1 MTFAYFDTSAL
12 IKRYVREPG
21 SAHVASLLRRHD
33 LLSSAIT
40 PVEIMSALGRRRRDR
55 DLSDEAFIATVNRMR
70 SERVHWELIEVGETV
85 LSRAEEIVADA
96 IPGRNAHRIVDGIS
110 NGIRDSHLL
119 CHRRRSPAGRRD
131 ISRPEH
137 YLDRVSRCAERSP
150 APE

>member
-85 LSRAEEIVADA
+85 LSRAEEIVQGSVPMRSLDA
-96 IPGRNAHRIVDGIS
+96 VHIAS
-110 NGIRDSHLL
+110 LMAFQTASGIRTSFVTGD
-119 CHRRRSPAGRRD
+119 GRQRD
-131 ISRPEH
+131 AATSLG
-137 YLDRVSRCAERSP
+137 LDTIWIG
-150 APE
+150 